1 MDIRNIG
8 NYGQVD
14 RAGERGQRSQAKPVV
29 LTPHVAKD
37 DAQISPDGRKQAA
50 KVDQLA
56 RSARGQEGDRSAIIE
71 AARQKL
77 LSGELD
83 TNEVFAAT
91 AERLADSGFLSV

>member
-14 RAGERGQRSQAKPVV
+14 RAGERGKQSSPNSVV
-29 LTPHVAKD
+29 LTPHVAMD
-37 DAQISPDGRKQAA
+37 DAQISSAAREQAA
-50 KVDQLA
+50 KVDELA
-56 RSARGQEGDRSAIIE
+56 RNARGQEGDRSEVVE

-77 LSGELD
+77 MSGELD

-91 AERLADSGFLSV
+91 AQKLADRGFLSV